1 MTTTLSKTA
10 LACALLFTAVGVM
23 QAQGGRYDQ
32 QILSNVARVMA
43 GDPQY
48 KNVTVQVEDGIVTLA
63 GKVELDS
70 ARRNLVVKVSHIAH
84 VAGVENQLVL
94 APPAPPDHVLY
105 GRVQNR
111 LLDAGYPYIT
121 IEVHEGVVILK
132 GAVRTQQDLNR
143 AKEIAGLTPGVKE
156 VEARLQIVTP

>member
-1 MTTTLSKTA
+1 MTTTLHKMAVASM
-10 LACALLFTAVGVM
+10 LLFTGVGVI

-48 KNVTVQVEDGIVTLA
+48 KNVTVQVEDGIVTLT
-63 GKVELDS
+63 GTVELAS
-70 ARRNLVVKVSHIAH
+70 TRRDLVVKINHIAH
-84 VAGVENQLVL
+84 VAGVENQVVL
-94 APPAPPDHVLY
+94 APPAPPDHILY

-111 LLDAGYPYIT
+111 LLQAGYPDIA
-121 IEVHEGVVILK
+121 IEVHEGLVILT
-132 GAVRTQQDLNR
+132 GAVRTQRDLNR